1 MSGGQFIR
9 VIRRRELLA
18 LAFGAMIGWSWVA
31 LSGGWISEAG
41 SVGAMLAIAGG
52 GIAVMLVGLTY
63 AELASAMPLAGGEH
77 VYSRRALGRNASFVC
92 TWAILLAYVSV
103 VTFEAVALP
112 TVVEYLLPGYS
123 RGYLWTVAGW
133 DVELT
138 WVLVGIAASVLMTW
152 INIIGIK
159 VAARL
164 QMLVTSLILLAG
176 LVILFGASFGGDA
189 QNMQPLFNNGVKGWV
204 GVLVV
209 VPVMLVGFDVIPQSA
224 EEIDLPPKR
233 IAKLM
238 VVSVM
243 IAVAWYIAVSFAVA
257 VALTGDE
264 LAGSTLASGDAAT
277 ALWGSS
283 WAGAALV
290 VGGIGGIL
298 TSWNAFLIGGSRV
311 LFALAGSGMVPKVF
325 GRLHPR
331 YQTPYVAIIGI
342 GIFSCL
348 APLLGRAVLV
358 WMVNASSFAVVIA
371 YLMVAIA
378 FLILRR
384 REPDMPRPFKVS
396 HPNLVGYGAVA
407 MSLALLCVFLPWSP
421 SALVCPYEWGM
432 LLLWAVLGLLLFV
445 RYRN

>member
-1 MSGGQFIR
+1 M
-9 VIRRRELLA
+9 A
-18 LAFGAMIGWSWVA
+18 LAIGAMIGWIWVLFA
-31 LSGGWISEAG
+31 GYWVQTAG
-41 SVGAMLAIAGG
+41 SVGTVIAFAAGGLAIVV
-52 GIAVMLVGLTY
+52 IGLTY
-63 AELASAMPLAGGEH
+63 SELASAMPKAGGEH
-77 VYSRRALGRNASFVC
+77 VYTHRAMGSSWSFVC
-92 TWAILLAYVSV
+92 TWSLLFTYLIICM
-103 VTFEAVALP
+103 FEAVALP
-112 TVVEYLLPGYS
+112 TAVEYLLPQIRIHS
-123 RGYLWTVAGW
+123 LWEFQGA
-133 DVELT
+133 DVDLGF
-138 WVLVGIAASVLMTW
+138 VIIGFLGALLMTYV
-152 INIIGIK
+152 NVRGIK
-159 VAARL
+159 AAATL
-164 QMLVTSLILLAG
+164 QVVITAVIFVVGLLLI
-176 LVILFGASFGGDA
+176 VGAISFGELSNA
-189 QNMQPLFNNGVKGWV
+189 RPWLATPAS
-204 GVLVV
+204 GVLKVLIM
-209 VPVMLVGFDVIPQSA
+209 VPALLVGFDVIPQSA

-243 IAVAWYIAVSFAVA
+243 IAVAWYVAVSFAVA

-264 LAGSTLASGDAAT
+264 LAGSTLAAGDAAS

-311 LFALAGSGMVPKVF
+311 LFALSESGMVPKVF

-331 YQTPYVAIIGI
+331 YKTPYVAVIVI

-384 REPDMPRPFKVS
+384 REPDMPRPFTVS

-407 MSLALLCVFLPWSP
+407 MSLALLCLFLPWSP
-421 SALVCPYEWGM
+421 SALVWPYEWGM
-432 LLLWAVLGLLLFV
+432 LLLWAVLGLLLFI